1 MTEVTVEIDIDEAVE
16 TALDNI
22 DLSDYIDHDDIL
34 SDVHDYIDNDD
45 IRYAIED
52 DILNQVND
60 YIDHDD
66 IRYNIED
73 DILNQVNDYIDEDDI
88 RWKMEDHFVDND
100 VFHALTTKVRELQAL
115 MAKLLEVI
123 NLPEEPPS
131 HTETMRQAP
140 LEDLRVIYKARR
152 DERYQTIRYMS
163 KPELVAWCEEQNY
176 YVDGMTVKQIH
187 EMIL

>member
-1 MTEVTVEIDIDEAVE
+1 MTEVTVEIDIDDAVE

-22 DLSDYIDHDDIL
+22 DLSDYINHDDIL
-34 SDVHDYIDNDD
+34 SDVHNYIDNDD

-60 YIDHDD
+60 YID
-66 IRYNIED
+66 N
-73 DILNQVNDYIDEDDI
+73 DDI
-88 RWKMEDHFVDND
+88 RWNLEGTFADDDEFQSLSSD
-100 VFHALTTKVRELQAL
+100 VQELQEQ
-115 MAKLLEVI
+115 MKKLLEVI

-131 HTETMRQAP
+131 HIETMQQAP
-140 LEDLRVIYKARR
+140 LEDLRVIYEARS

-176 YVDGMTVKQIH
+176 YVDGMTVKEIH

>member
-1 MTEVTVEIDIDEAVE
+1 MTEVTVRIDIEDAVE
-16 TALDNI
+16 TALGDI
-22 DLSDYIDHDDIL
+22 DVSDYIDIDDAIDRL
-34 SDVHDYIDNDD
+34 DLNDYIDNDD

-60 YIDHDD
+60 YID
-66 IRYNIED
+66 N
-73 DILNQVNDYIDEDDI
+73 DDI
-88 RWKMEDHFVDND
+88 RWNLEGTFADEDEFQSLSSEVQ
-100 VFHALTTKVRELQAL
+100 ELQVQ
-115 MAKLLEVI
+115 MTKLLEVI
-123 NLPEEPPS
+123 NLPADPPS
-131 HTETMRQAP
+131 THETITHAP
-140 LEDLRVIYKARR
+140 LEDVRDIYMARR

>member
-1 MTEVTVEIDIDEAVE
+1 MTEITVEIDIDDAVE
-16 TALDNI
+16 TALGNI

-34 SDVHDYIDNDD
+34 SDVHNYIDNDD

-60 YIDHDD
+60 YID
-66 IRYNIED
+66 N
-73 DILNQVNDYIDEDDI
+73 DDI

-100 VFHALTTKVRELQAL
+100 VFHALVTKVQDLQAH

-131 HTETMRQAP
+131 HIETMQQAP
-140 LEDLRVIYKARR
+140 LEDVRDIYMARR

-163 KPELVAWCEEQNY
+163 KPELVEWAVENGYCVNGPQ
-176 YVDGMTVKQIH
+176 GFLTVKEIH

>member
-22 DLSDYIDHDDIL
+22 DLSDYIDSHAIL
-34 SDVHDYIDNDD
+34 LDVHDYIDNDD
-45 IRYAIED
+45 IRYA
-52 DILNQVND
+52 
-60 YIDHDD
+60 
-66 IRYNIED
+66 IED

-100 VFHALTTKVRELQAL
+100 VFHALVTKVQDLQAH

-131 HTETMRQAP
+131 HIETMQQAP
-140 LEDLRVIYKARR
+140 LEDVRDIYKARR

-176 YVDGMTVKQIH
+176 YVDGMTVKEIH

>member
-1 MTEVTVEIDIDEAVE
+1 MTEVTVEIDIDDAVE

-22 DLSDYIDHDDIL
+22 DLSDYINHDDIL
-34 SDVHDYIDNDD
+34 SDVHNYIDNDD

-60 YIDHDD
+60 YID
-66 IRYNIED
+66 N
-73 DILNQVNDYIDEDDI
+73 DDI
-88 RWKMEDHFVDND
+88 RWNLEGTFADDDEFQSLSSD
-100 VFHALTTKVRELQAL
+100 VQELQEQ
-115 MAKLLEVI
+115 MKKLLEVI

-131 HTETMRQAP
+131 HIETMQQAP
-140 LEDLRVIYKARR
+140 LEDLRVIYEARR

-176 YVDGMTVKQIH
+176 YVDGMTVKEIH

>member
-1 MTEVTVEIDIDEAVE
+1 MTEVTVRIDIEDAVE
-16 TALDNI
+16 TALGDI
-22 DLSDYIDHDDIL
+22 DVSDYIDIDDAIDRL
-34 SDVHDYIDNDD
+34 DLNDYIDNDD

-60 YIDHDD
+60 YID
-66 IRYNIED
+66 N
-73 DILNQVNDYIDEDDI
+73 DDI
-88 RWKMEDHFVDND
+88 RWNLEGHFADD
-100 VFHALTTKVRELQAL
+100 DEFHALRAEVQELQEQ
-115 MAKLLEVI
+115 MKKLLEVI
-123 NLPEEPPS
+123 NLPADPPS
-131 HTETMRQAP
+131 THETITHAP
-140 LEDLRVIYKARR
+140 LEDVRDIYMARR

>member
-1 MTEVTVEIDIDEAVE
+1 MTEVTVEIDIDEAVD

-22 DLSDYIDHDDIL
+22 DMSHYIDHDDIL
-34 SDVHDYIDNDD
+34 SDVHNYIDNDA
-45 IRYAIED
+45 IRYA
-52 DILNQVND
+52 
-60 YIDHDD
+60 
-66 IRYNIED
+66 IED

-100 VFHALTTKVRELQAL
+100 VFHALTTKVQELQAL

-131 HTETMRQAP
+131 HIETMQQAP
-140 LEDLRVIYKARR
+140 LEDVRDIYMARR

-176 YVDGMTVKQIH
+176 YVDGMTVKEIH